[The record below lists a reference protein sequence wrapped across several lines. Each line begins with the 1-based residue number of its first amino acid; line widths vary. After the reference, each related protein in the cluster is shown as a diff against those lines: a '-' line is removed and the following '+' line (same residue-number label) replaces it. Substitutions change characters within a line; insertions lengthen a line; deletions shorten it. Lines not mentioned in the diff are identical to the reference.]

1 MIKQEEKSI
10 EELLAEEQAARI
22 NSLFQ
27 DHNPLKFFISLD
39 GDDDDYD
46 KESIIST
53 NTYIFET
60 PSSIVINTSPPVLPI
75 EDQDDSLI
83 MGNEELNT
91 FPEKESDK
99 FINSSVEDLISI
111 LSESEDT
118 SRSESVCILPSFD
131 DFSPIDIPKEI
142 SMTFSN
148 PLFNSNDDFI
158 SNDDESLSDEDVPE
172 DNVKIYSNSLFEF
185 DDVLAM
191 ILLK

>member
-1 MIKQEEKSI
+1 QAEEKRMIKQEEKSI

-46 KESIIST
+46 NESIIST
-53 NTYIFET
+53 NTDIFET
-60 PSSIVINTSPPVLPI
+60 PSSIVINTSPPILPI
-75 EDQDDSLI
+75 EDHDDSLI

-99 FINSSVEDLISI
+99 FIKSSVEDLISI
-111 LSESEDT
+111 ISESEDT

-131 DFSPIDIPKEI
+131 DFSSIDIPKEK
-142 SMTFSN
+142 SMTSLTLFSIQMTILFLVMTNRYPMRTFRKTMLKFIQTLFSN
-148 PLFNSNDDFI
+148 LI
-158 SNDDESLSDEDVPE
+158 TC
-172 DNVKIYSNSLFEF
+172 
-185 DDVLAM
+185 
-191 ILLK
+191 